1 MIEFALMLLIQQNFV
16 DFAHGILPENF
27 TGFVQ
32 QRDLVKMAVFDAVL
46 ALVQQPPLLDDEVPD
61 GPGCKLFVE
70 GVLHVVHQQCWQHL
84 NLWVNLH
91 LLLHHPGHLDPIL
104 KAAVTWNVNHPNT
117 FFFLLKLN
125 FVRK

>member
-46 ALVQQPPLLDDEVPD
+46 AVIISLPSLSSLSAFRRAVFRRPIACRGKMKHCYHMMADTADTEEV
-61 GPGCKLFVE
+61 G
-70 GVLHVVHQQCWQHL
+70 
-84 NLWVNLH
+84 
-91 LLLHHPGHLDPIL
+91 
-104 KAAVTWNVNHPNT
+104 
-117 FFFLLKLN
+117 
-125 FVRK
+125 